1 MMSFVARDRG
11 SGYNIAYWIHSLLN
25 WNTII
30 AQAGKIEHPYK
41 YINKIRTRTINGR
54 IRKKRRCCLKIV
66 FIKTS
71 SDQTEY
77 AVGSVMGEGEQ

>member
-1 MMSFVARDRG
+1 MA
-11 SGYNIAYWIHSLLN
+11 
-25 WNTII
+25 
-30 AQAGKIEHPYK
+30 E
-41 YINKIRTRTINGR
+41 